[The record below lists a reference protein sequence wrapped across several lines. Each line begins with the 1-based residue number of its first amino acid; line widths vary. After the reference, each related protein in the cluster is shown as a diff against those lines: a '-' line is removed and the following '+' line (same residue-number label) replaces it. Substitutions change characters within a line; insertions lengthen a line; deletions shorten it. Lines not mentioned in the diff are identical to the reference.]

1 MSFSQILAIRG
12 WFTFNKLKYF
22 LDPKT
27 KQHKHQKKPKKFIL
41 NSWLQTINNYTLYY
55 RPIKFRQTMIRC
67 SFCVFLILL
76 LLYLESQI
84 RDRTKLQITKYLSTP
99 HFFNYI
105 IYMVATTLFQL
116 PKCREDKYLW
126 HFKILHPPQIW

>member
-12 WFTFNKLKYF
+12 FLNKLKYF

-27 KQHKHQKKPKKFIL
+27 KQYKHTHTQKKIDFEFM
-41 NSWLQTINNYTLYY
+41 TTGY
-55 RPIKFRQTMIRC
+55 RPIIFRQTMIRF

-76 LLYLESQI
+76 LLYLESRI
-84 RDRTKLQITKYLSTP
+84 RDRTKPQITKYLLLTFSIT
-99 HFFNYI
+99 YI

-116 PKCREDKYLW
+116 PNCREDKYLCY
-126 HFKILHPPQIW
+126 FKILQPPQIW